1 MEQHTAQPSSAQRTE
16 PHTAQDTAQRNAP
29 SAEKTPRKDGE
40 FLGPPRPGRRPVFSL
55 IAFGLLLTATLAI
68 DGFTDVPPMPG
79 TALIAAGF
87 MLLLGVAELLDPTSR
102 RLVIG
107 VRFGGVVMALL
118 GLVVKL
124 VG

>member
-107 VRFGGVVMALL
+107 VQIGRAHV
-118 GLVVKL
+118 
-124 VG
+124 

>member
-16 PHTAQDTAQRNAP
+16 PHTAQDTAQRNVP

-40 FLGPPRPGRRPVFSL
+40 FLGPPRPGRRSVFSL

>member
-16 PHTAQDTAQRNAP
+16 THTAQDTAQRNVP

>member
-1 MEQHTAQPSSAQRTE
+1 M
-16 PHTAQDTAQRNAP
+16 
-29 SAEKTPRKDGE
+29 
-40 FLGPPRPGRRPVFSL
+40 FSL